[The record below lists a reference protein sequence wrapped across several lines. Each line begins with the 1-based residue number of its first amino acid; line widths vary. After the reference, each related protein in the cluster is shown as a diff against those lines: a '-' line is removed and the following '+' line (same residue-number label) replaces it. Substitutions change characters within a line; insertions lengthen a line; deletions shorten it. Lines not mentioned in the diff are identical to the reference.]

1 MYLFTLISYGLT
13 MLVNA
18 VARFLSGINGL
29 IGILVFVALAIPLI
43 FLYMLCF
50 LQAFKWL
57 KYMLFCLVPIAILDH
72 FLPLDEALTTT
83 LNLPTLTQKPW
94 ILLILLAILV
104 FERICVEY
112 IMMDVD

>member
-50 LQAFKWL
+50 ISALSWL
-57 KYMLFCLVPIAILDH
+57 KYMLFCLVPIAILSR
-72 FLPLDEALTTT
+72 FLPLDEALSTK
-83 LNLPTLTQKPW
+83 LDLPTLVQKPW

-104 FERICVEY
+104 FERFCVEH
-112 IMMDVD
+112 IMMDAD